1 MPCHAI
7 VYCTT
12 GPPFSLTPPPAL
24 NFQTHTHTNQPTNQD
39 IAYFD
44 KEENST
50 GAITARLA
58 TEVTLVKNVT
68 GQNLGRSVQ
77 NVVTVAAVCIYK

>member
-1 MPCHAI
+1 M
-7 VYCTT
+7 YSTT
-12 GPPFSLTPPPAL
+12 DRPVPLTTPNPHK
-24 NFQTHTHTNQPTNQD
+24 NKQD

-77 NVVTVAAVCIYK
+77 NVVTVAAVCIYT